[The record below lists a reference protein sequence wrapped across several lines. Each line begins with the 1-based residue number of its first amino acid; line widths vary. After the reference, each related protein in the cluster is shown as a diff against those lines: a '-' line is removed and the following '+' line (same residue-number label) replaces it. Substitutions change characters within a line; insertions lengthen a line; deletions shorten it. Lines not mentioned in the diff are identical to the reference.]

1 MRCNSN
7 NIKIMQT
14 KSLKV
19 KIFNK
24 SQGEKFANSIKP
36 SFANLKNNANKNQT
50 KFQK

>member
-19 KIFNK
+19 EIFNK
-24 SQGEKFANSIKP
+24 SQAQTFANSIKP
-36 SFANLKNNANKNQT
+36 SFGNLKNKTNISQT
-50 KFQK
+50 IK